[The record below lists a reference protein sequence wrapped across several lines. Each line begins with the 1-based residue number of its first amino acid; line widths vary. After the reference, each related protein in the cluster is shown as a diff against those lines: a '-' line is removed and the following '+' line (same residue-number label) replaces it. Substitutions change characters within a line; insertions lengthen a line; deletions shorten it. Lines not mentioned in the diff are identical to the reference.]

1 VLEEIGFVVFPIYKK
16 GIKMPDNFDNSDT
29 NETFAFKRLPVS
41 AEEIQAY
48 TQKFFP
54 QKKIK
59 GHFFKRFS
67 VWLIISFLRL
77 LPHWLAYHI
86 GTLIGKGLC
95 FFKTGRHVAFTNLN
109 IVYADTKSME
119 EKQAI
124 YKASLINFGHVI
136 INYMRLPFA
145 GEKFWTENCELVN
158 EDVLK
163 KAANRK
169 KGVILVGGHI
179 GMWDLAGGKVGMSGY
194 PAAVVSKGI
203 NDPVINKIVNDARTA
218 MNMGG
223 IETRNTMDQIF
234 AGLKRGE
241 SLVLALDQNMKKGK
255 GAFIDWMG
263 QKACSVKTTAYIVK
277 KSGAAVIPGYMIQQ
291 GPKKFKVILNDEL
304 SWIDCPED
312 PEKELALNNQNQAD
326 AVQKIILEHPEHWLW
341 IYKRWKVVP
350 DGERN
355 PYKK

>member
-1 VLEEIGFVVFPIYKK
+1 
-16 GIKMPDNFDNSDT
+16 MPDNFNT
-29 NETFAFKRLPVS
+29 RNTTETFAFKSLPVS
-41 AEEIQAY
+41 VEEIQAY
-48 TQKFFP
+48 IQNFFP
-54 QKKIK
+54 QKKLNR
-59 GHFFKRFS
+59 HFLKRFT

-77 LPHWLAYHI
+77 LPHWLAYHM
-86 GTLIGKGLC
+86 GTFIGKVLC
-95 FFKTGRHVAFTNLN
+95 FFKIGRHVALTNLT

-124 YKASLINFGHVI
+124 YKASLINFGRVI

-145 GEKFWTENCELVN
+145 GEKFWTENCEMLN

-163 KAANRK
+163 NAANRK
-169 KGVILVGGHI
+169 KGVIFVGGHI

-203 NDPVINKIVNDARTA
+203 DDPVIDKLVTEARMA

-223 IETRNTMDQIF
+223 IDVRNTMDRIF

-255 GAFIDWMG
+255 GAFIEWMG
-263 QKACSVKTTAYIVK
+263 KKACSVKSTAYIVK
-277 KSGAAVIPGYMIQQ
+277 KSGAAVIPGYMIQL
-291 GPKKFKVILNDEL
+291 GPKRFQLILKEEL
-304 SWIDCPED
+304 PWIDCPED
-312 PEKELALNNQNQAD
+312 PAKELALNNQNQAD

-350 DGERN
+350 DGEKN